1 MLSGVRKL
9 RFSKHKRR
17 LNLRYFLLGHRKF
30 IWILL
35 LLLSIGFSSASDPAE
50 KNTGLKFMISFPEKA
65 HTGPITG
72 RVYIIISRDDRRELR
87 FQTGY
92 TGIPIWGKSVDGL
105 LPGKSTII
113 DGDVF
118 GYPLKSIHDIPPG
131 EYFIQGFLNVYT
143 EFKRSD
149 GHTLWLHN
157 DQWEGQQWNRSPGNL
172 YSDVRKVFIDPSN
185 DQMISVS
192 CTNVIP
198 PIAIPPDT
206 QWVKRVKFQSKIL
219 TEFWGQPICLGATIL
234 LPKGYDEHPDVY
246 YPVNYAQGHFS
257 LGAPYGFRTDDPG
270 EREPR
275 GRRGYEFSEY
285 WISEECPRML
295 AVTFQHPCPYYD
307 DSYAVNSPNVGPYGD
322 AIMQELI
329 PYVEEHF
336 RIIRRPYARVL
347 SGGSTGGWESLAL
360 QVFHPDFFGGTWTGC
375 PDPVDFRRFQ
385 LQNIYEDKNMY
396 YRVYEWMKV
405 GIPETRS
412 TDGDVMFTMK
422 DRCSYERVIGDKN
435 RSGLQWSIWE
445 ALYTPIG
452 EDGYPKPM
460 WDWETGEIDRE
471 VAEQWKKYD
480 LSYYLRESWKHLGP
494 KLVGKIHL
502 FAGDMDNAYLNL
514 GVVLL
519 EEFLESTKDP
529 YYNGVIAYGDGEG
542 HCWMPWGAEI
552 FRLFDE
558 HITTNAPTDQ
568 NLAQWHYK

>member
-1 MLSGVRKL
+1 
-9 RFSKHKRR
+9 
-17 LNLRYFLLGHRKF
+17 LRYSLLGRRKF
-30 IWILL
+30 FWVVLILFSL
-35 LLLSIGFSSASDPAE
+35 GFSPASAPVM
-50 KNTGLKFMISFPEKA
+50 KNSSLKFVISFPEKA
-65 HTGPITG
+65 RTGPITG
-72 RVYIIISRDDRRELR
+72 RAYIIISRNNRRELR

-92 TGIPIWGKSVDGL
+92 TGVPIWGKNVDGL
-105 LPGKSTII
+105 PLGEEAII
-113 DGDVF
+113 DGDVL
-118 GYPLKSIHDIPPG
+118 GYPLKSINDIPPG
-131 EYFIQGFLNVYT
+131 EYFIQGFFNVYT

-149 GHTLWLHN
+149 GHTLWFHN

-172 YSDVRKVFIDPSN
+172 YSDVRKVFIDPSK
-185 DQMISVS
+185 DQTISVS
-192 CTNVIP
+192 CRNVIP
-198 PIAIPPDT
+198 PIEIPPDT
-206 QWVKRVKFQSKIL
+206 KWVKRVKFQSKIL
-219 TEFWGQPICLGATIL
+219 TEFWGQPIYLGATIL
-234 LPKGYDEHPDVY
+234 LPKGYDEHPDVK

-257 LGAPYGFRTDDPG
+257 LRAPYGFRTDDPG

-275 GRRGYEFSEY
+275 GRRGYEFYEY

-307 DSYAVNSPNVGPYGD
+307 DSYAVNSENCGPYGD

-329 PYVEEHF
+329 PFVEKHF
-336 RIIRRPYARVL
+336 RIIRKPYARVL

-385 LQNIYEDKNMY
+385 LQNIYEDNNMY
-396 YRVYEWMKV
+396 YREYEWMKV

-422 DRCSYERVIGDKN
+422 NRCSFELVIGDKN

-471 VAEQWKKYD
+471 VADQWKKYD
-480 LSYYLRESWKHLGP
+480 LSYYLRENWKSIGP

-519 EEFLESTKDP
+519 EEFLENTKDP
-529 YYNGVIAYGDGEG
+529 YYDGVVAYGDGEG
-542 HCWMPWGAEI
+542 HCWMPRGAEI

-558 HITTNAPTDQ
+558 EITKKSPADYNPAK
-568 NLAQWHYK
+568 WHYK